1 MSEIMNVELC
11 CSDFF
16 CQGEWCL
23 IKAQPKIQ
31 NSIPQFFFNN
41 KNKRKN
47 LIIKSLKIHK
57 NNIVLKHKTVC
68 PFLVANIM
76 PDLSIISI

>member
-23 IKAQPKIQ
+23 IKAQPKTQ
-31 NSIPQFFFNN
+31 NSISYFFSQM
-41 KNKRKN
+41 KIKGKN
-47 LIIKSLKIHK
+47 LSILKIHK
-57 NNIVLKHKTVC
+57 EL
-68 PFLVANIM
+68 
-76 PDLSIISI
+76 